1 MALIKQQVLDFNRF
15 EFKYVLPKR
24 LRQEV
29 EQELGHFV
37 EFDPFVAGTP
47 QHRYF
52 VRSLYFDDPAFTA
65 FHDKID
71 GLKKRSKFRIRT
83 YSTDP
88 LDEAPQF
95 LEQKGRYNNRVFKN
109 RVEIGG
115 TLVDRIGPSAK
126 PVIEQLATLDT
137 DNKVLA
143 RFQYEYF
150 RKGLQ
155 PVALI
160 DYHRRPYVSKYD
172 SEFRITFDEELR
184 ATNTCELYPSLTAI
198 NKPVKTGFTIMEVKF
213 NRHIPA
219 WFHRIIQSYELRRV
233 SISKICEGMQTLG
246 LASDCA

>member
-15 EFKYVLPKR
+15 EFKYLLAKP

-29 EQELGHFV
+29 ERELGHFV
-37 EFDPFVAGTP
+37 EFDPFVASTP
-47 QHRYF
+47 LHRYF
-52 VRSLYFDDPAFTA
+52 VRSLYFDDASYSA

-83 YSTDP
+83 YSTD
-88 LDEAPQF
+88 LQEQAPQF

-109 RVEIGG
+109 RMELS
-115 TLVDRIGPSAK
+115 LVGRIGVQAQ
-126 PVIEQLATLDT
+126 PVIEQLATMAT

-143 RFQYEYF
+143 RFQYDYF
-150 RKGLQ
+150 RKGLR
-155 PVALI
+155 PVTLI
-160 DYHRRPYVSKYD
+160 DYYRRPYISKYD

-184 ATNTCELYPSLTAI
+184 ATNTPELFPSATAASR
-198 NKPVKTGFTIMEVKF
+198 PVKTGYTIMEVKF

-219 WFHRIIQSYELRRV
+219 WFHRIIQSYELQRL
-233 SISKICEGMQTLG
+233 SISKICEGMQALG